1 MINRSSTERL
11 SLILAFEGIV
21 SVIIG
26 TSLIPV
32 ALGAWF
38 QSPCVFLSVI
48 SVNSHIN
55 RLRELKLGSIVRD
68 HSVS

>member
-1 MINRSSTERL
+1 VKNRGSTECL

-38 QSPCVFLSVI
+38 QSPFVFLALA
-48 SVNSHIN
+48 SVNPIYTN
-55 RLRELKLGSIVRD
+55 
-68 HSVS
+68 